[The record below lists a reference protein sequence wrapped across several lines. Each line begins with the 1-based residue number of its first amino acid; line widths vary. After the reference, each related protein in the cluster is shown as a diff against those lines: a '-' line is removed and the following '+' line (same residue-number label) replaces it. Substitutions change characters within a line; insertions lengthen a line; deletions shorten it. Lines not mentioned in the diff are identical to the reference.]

1 MKRIYWL
8 VLLLLVCPLT
18 PVLLS
23 QGEIQ
28 QPAQGVTPPKQQGRA
43 SSAQALR
50 EMIYSLRAT
59 YLLKE
64 LKLPEERAKQVLE
77 NMQAV
82 KELRQQYLFQ
92 RSRIEHEL
100 DVLLQYPTPDH
111 TKLTVVLQELETTQ
125 TQYYQHVLDADRT
138 LRTLLSPEE
147 QAKYV
152 LFQKNFNKTL
162 QDMIVSIRQHSPRPP
177 SKQNFLLRKQETE
190 SVIRQPH

>member
-1 MKRIYWL
+1 MKRVYWL
-8 VLLLLVCPLT
+8 ILLLLCPLT

-28 QPAQGVTPPKQQGRA
+28 LLAQGVTPSNQQGRA
-43 SSAQALR
+43 STDQALR
-50 EMIYSLRAT
+50 ETIDFLRAT
-59 YLLKE
+59 YLVKE
-64 LKLPEERAKQVLE
+64 LKLPAEPAKQVLE

-82 KELRQQYLFQ
+82 KELRQRYLSQ

-100 DVLLQYPTPDH
+100 DVLLQYPTPDR
-111 TKLTVVLQELETTQ
+111 TKLTVVLQELETSQ
-125 TQYYQHVLDADRT
+125 TQYYQHLVDADRA

-162 QDMIVSIRQHSPRPP
+162 RDMIVSIRQHSPRPP
-177 SKQNFLLRKQETE
+177 SKQNFLLRKQDTE
-190 SVIRQPH
+190 SVIRQPR

>member
-8 VLLLLVCPLT
+8 ALLLLVCPLT

-28 QPAQGVTPPKQQGRA
+28 SPVQGVTSSKQPGRT
-43 SSAQALR
+43 STEQALR
-50 EMIYSLRAT
+50 ETIDSLRAT
-59 YLLKE
+59 YLVQE

-82 KELRQQYLFQ
+82 KELRQQYLSQ
-92 RSRIEHEL
+92 RSRSEHEL
-100 DVLLQYPTPDH
+100 DILLQYPAPDH
-111 TKLTVVLQELETTQ
+111 TKLSVVLQELETSQ
-125 TQYYQHVLDADRT
+125 TQYYQHLVDADRA

-177 SKQNFLLRKQETE
+177 SKQNFLLRKQDTE
-190 SVIRQPH
+190 SVIRQPR